1 MFPRGLCEAGD
12 IIEERWALLNSQAY
26 YQSLSLS
33 LSHTHLHLSLSLS
46 LSHPLIMFLP
56 LLIRLHT
63 PP

>member
-33 LSHTHLHLSLSLS
+33 LSRAHTHLRLSLSLRHS
-46 LSHPLIMFLP
+46 LITFLS
-56 LLIRLHT
+56 LA
-63 PP
+63 